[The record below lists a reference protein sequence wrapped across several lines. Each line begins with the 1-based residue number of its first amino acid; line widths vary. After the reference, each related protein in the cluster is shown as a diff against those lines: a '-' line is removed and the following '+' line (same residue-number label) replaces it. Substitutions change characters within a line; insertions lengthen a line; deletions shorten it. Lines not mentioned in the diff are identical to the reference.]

1 MSVYNKKNEVVK
13 VLLEKGADVNPVNK
27 VSNIATTADHVAEV
41 LACGDD
47 SDSRSDK
54 ADDFDHTIEIDFNEY
69 RVPWYRT
76 MQYTSTT
83 SYSNTRKI

>member
-13 VLLEKGADVNPVNK
+13 VLLEKGADINPVNK
-27 VSNIATTADHVAEV
+27 VSNIATTAGHVAEV

-54 ADDFDHTIEIDFNEY
+54 AI
-69 RVPWYRT
+69 R
-76 MQYTSTT
+76 
-83 SYSNTRKI
+83 